1 MKRKDF
7 VRNGLLTGLAG
18 TALLPSC
25 NTAEDKIDAPAIHIE
40 KRYKWKM
47 VTTWPPN
54 FPIIGEGCVQM
65 ASWISKMSAGRL
77 EVDVYGG
84 GELVPP
90 LQVFEAVS
98 SGAVEMGHGAS
109 YYWAGVEP
117 ALQFF
122 ASIPF
127 GMNAQQMT
135 AWLQSGGGQK
145 LWEELYARF
154 NIVPFFSGNT
164 GAQMGGWFNRRI
176 DEMSDFKGLKMRM
189 PGLGGKILEKA
200 GATVVLSPGG
210 ELYTNLER
218 GVIDATEWIGPYH
231 DYLMGFHKIA
241 RYYYSPGWHEA
252 GTVLETIV
260 NKRDY
265 DGLPSD
271 LQAIVKAA
279 NYQLNT
285 WILSEIEANNH
296 AYLTKIEEESDA
308 EILIFPSEVIRNLK
322 ALSIEIYE
330 ELVNKDA
337 KARRVYESF
346 KSFKT
351 NMSRWSEWSEKVFY
365 NQVQ

>member
-1 MKRKDF
+1 MKRKEF
-7 VRNGLLTGLAG
+7 IRNGLLAGLTAG
-18 TALLPSC
+18 ALVQGCTPEE
-25 NTAEDKIDAPAIHIE
+25 AESSAPAILTQ
-40 KRYKWKM
+40 KKLKWKM

-54 FPIIGEGCVQM
+54 FPILGEGCLLLAQ
-65 ASWISKMSAGRL
+65 WINEMSGGRL
-77 EVDVYGG
+77 TIDVYGG
-84 GELVPP
+84 GELVPA

-98 SGAVEMGHGAS
+98 SGAVEMGHGSS
-109 YYWAGVEP
+109 YYWAGIQP

-122 ASIPF
+122 ASVPF

-135 AWLQSGGGQK
+135 AWLQSGGGQE
-145 LWEELYARF
+145 LWEELYARY
-154 NIVPFFSGNT
+154 NIQPFFSGNT

-176 DEMSDFKGLKMRM
+176 ASIDDFRGLKMRM

-241 RYYYSPGWHEA
+241 KYYYSPGWHES
-252 GTVLETIV
+252 GTVLETMV

-265 DGLPSD
+265 EALPDD
-271 LQAIVKAA
+271 LKAIVRAA
-279 NYQLNT
+279 NYRLNT
-285 WILSEIEANNH
+285 WILSELEANN
-296 AYLTKIEEESDA
+296 YVYIDKIQEESSA
-308 EILIFPSEVIRNLK
+308 EILIFPDEVITQLK
-322 ALSIEIYE
+322 SMAMAMYDQMIA
-330 ELVNKDA
+330 KDEWT
-337 KARRVYESF
+337 KRVFESF
-346 KSFKT
+346 WSFKK